1 MSAAPSTAREALL
14 AELLGDIGLLH
25 DTVEQLKNDLPK
37 LTQVYVAD
45 LEKATLAVGASVAE
59 LSKLAQA
66 TRDLSGQLSAQ
77 VEGLATLEL
86 GQMTT
91 DKMRVHTQTY
101 LDALSREV
109 SKMAA
114 NEVSKHLRK
123 LSNSP
128 VQMLTIGGVV
138 ILLLIE
144 LFRVFA
150 K

>member
-1 MSAAPSTAREALL
+1 MNAAPSTAREALL

-59 LSKLAQA
+59 LGKLAQA

-91 DKMRVHTQTY
+91 EKMRVHTQTY

-109 SKMAA
+109 SKMAT
-114 NEVSKHLRK
+114 NEVSKQFRK

-128 VQMLTIGGVV
+128 VQMLTVGGVV

>member
-1 MSAAPSTAREALL
+1 
-14 AELLGDIGLLH
+14 
-25 DTVEQLKNDLPK
+25 
-37 LTQVYVAD
+37 VAD

-59 LSKLAQA
+59 LGKLAQA

-91 DKMRVHTQTY
+91 EKMRVHTQTY

-109 SKMAA
+109 SKMAT
-114 NEVSKHLRK
+114 NEVSKQFRK

-128 VQMLTIGGVV
+128 VQMLTVGGVV